1 MRHKGIFIASFIH
14 SESTSP
20 TTVPQALCTARGF
33 CFIWVNNEPR
43 SRHHLMQVA
52 TNTNYAQKS
61 YHQKWVDKQQQKT
74 HLIGQ
79 VAVLPILWMGCKRPF
94 DSLRRVKLLWP
105 LAQNVH
111 QGTSTTHLKATT
123 SLPSL
128 VRPRPLQI
136 LRKMLHALCGSS
148 RLLLWRRGCCPLW
161 CLPLREG
168 IETLGSIVTPNQ

>member
-43 SRHHLMQVA
+43 SRHHLMQLA

-74 HLIGQ
+74 HLIRQ
-79 VAVLPILWMGCKRPF
+79 LAVLPILWMGCKRPF

-105 LAQNVH
+105 FAQNVH
-111 QGTSTTHLKATT
+111 LGKVARASWQHWIAGVS
-123 SLPSL
+123 
-128 VRPRPLQI
+128 I
-136 LRKMLHALCGSS
+136 LRYINISISIKYSNF
-148 RLLLWRRGCCPLW
+148 RFYKKN
-161 CLPLREG
+161 
-168 IETLGSIVTPNQ
+168 GSIL